1 MTNDTTTT
9 PAPAEKAPPVAAKLQ
24 ARSAAISVHSS
35 NHATVANAGF
45 AWR

>member
-1 MTNDTTTT
+1 MNTTTT
-9 PAPAEKAPPVAAKLQ
+9 PAPAGPAQPVAAKLQ

>member
-1 MTNDTTTT
+1 MSNDT
-9 PAPAEKAPPVAAKLQ
+9 PQPVATKLQ

-35 NHATVANAGF
+35 NHATTVANAAF